1 MRHGARQHSL
11 LPGAALLYQPTRH
24 ADSQATSGPGGRAL
38 RWAAVTRNVWL
49 LGLTSFFSDVS
60 SEMITSVFPIYL
72 TVHLQLSPL
81 TFGAVDGLQQGG
93 ASLFRLLGGVVTD
106 RWRRYRAVAGAGYL
120 LSALCRLGL
129 LLAGRHTPGLLAV
142 TVLDRL
148 GKGMR
153 TSPRDA
159 LISLSSPRAG
169 LAAAFGVHRML
180 DTAGTMC
187 GPLLAFALLWL
198 VPGGYDVVF
207 VVSFAAALVGVGVL
221 AALVRDPPADAGPA
235 GGVATQPSWNL
246 LRTHA
251 RIRTLA
257 LCSGALG
264 LATMSDGFIY
274 LVLQRR
280 GLVPAAYVPLLFVA
294 TPAAYML
301 LAAPVGVLADRAGRA
316 RILVA
321 GYVALLGAYAMAA
334 WSWQGTTTVV
344 LCVGLLG
351 AYYAAT
357 DGVMPALTSAVA
369 PVSRRATGLA
379 FVGTANDAGKV
390 LAGLTFGWLWSRHGT
405 EAAVGTFGVAL
416 LLVTTATSFALV
428 RPHEEARD
436 A

>member
-1 MRHGARQHSL
+1 MRARGWS
-11 LPGAALLYQPTRH
+11 
-24 ADSQATSGPGGRAL
+24 
-38 RWAAVTRNVWL
+38 AVNRNVWL

-81 TFGAVDGLQQGG
+81 AFGAVDGLQQGG

-120 LSALCRLGL
+120 LSAMCRLGL
-129 LLAGRHTPGLLAV
+129 LLAGRHTAGLLAV

-159 LISLSSPRAG
+159 LISLTSERTG

-221 AALVRDPPADAGPA
+221 AALVRDPDGLESADA
-235 GGVATQPSWNL
+235 VAARPSWNL
-246 LRTHA
+246 LRAHG
-251 RIRTLA
+251 RIRTLT

-264 LATMSDGFIY
+264 LATMSDAFLY

-280 GLVPAAYVPLLFVA
+280 GQVEAAYLPLLFVA

-301 LAAPVGVLADRAGRA
+301 MAAPVGALADRVGRP

-321 GYVALLGAYAMAA
+321 GYGALIGAYGVAALASHGAATVAFCVVLLGAF
-334 WSWQGTTTVV
+334 
-344 LCVGLLG
+344 
-351 AYYAAT
+351 YAAT

-369 PVSRRATGLA
+369 PASRRATGLA
-379 FVGTANDAGKV
+379 IVGTANDAGKV

-405 EAAVGTFGVAL
+405 MVAVGTFGVAL
-416 LLVTTATSFALV
+416 LLVTIASAVALG
-428 RPHEEARD
+428 RQLGEAHD